1 MWLLHLLPDGLIQFI
16 VHTIL
21 ILGLVGS
28 IASFAL
34 INILIRWSPAV
45 ANYYRPVQLI
55 SMILLVSGVYFEGGY
70 STEMIWR
77 EKMRE
82 LEGKIAAAEEQ
93 AKKANEELE
102 KKYEDKV
109 KSVKNKTVVVNQ
121 YIDREIVKYDNQCK
135 IPDEF
140 VKAHNQ
146 SAGTTK

>member
-34 INILIRWSPAV
+34 INILIRWSPAI

-82 LEGKIAAAEEQ
+82 LEGKITAAEEQ

-109 KSVKNKTVVVNQ
+109 KTVKGKTVIVKQ